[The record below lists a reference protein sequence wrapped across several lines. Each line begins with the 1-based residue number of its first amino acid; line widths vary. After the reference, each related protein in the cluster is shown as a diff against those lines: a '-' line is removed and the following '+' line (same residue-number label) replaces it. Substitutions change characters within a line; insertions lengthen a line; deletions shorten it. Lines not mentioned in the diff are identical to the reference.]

1 MTLLTLKAGFATE
14 TNAND
19 DRSTENQ
26 FVTMAKN
33 LVAISKLKVVAM
45 LVLPNFLL
53 HWLAIDNF
61 LSDEPFNYLT
71 QVVSHILDQ
80 RRAVAANTAREKKA
94 VDLLQLML
102 DAQVDEAE
110 LNTVNYDRLT
120 ITEESGD
127 ALVASEKNKFATN
140 GKQKSLTEEEI
151 VANCLIFFIGGFE
164 TTQSMS
170 I

>member
-1 MTLLTLKAGFATE
+1 
-14 TNAND
+14 
-19 DRSTENQ
+19 
-26 FVTMAKN
+26 MAKN
-33 LVAISKLKVVAM
+33 LVAISRLKVVAM

-61 LSDEPFNYLT
+61 LADEPFNYLT

-80 RRAVAANTAREKKA
+80 RRAAAANTAREKKA

-110 LNTVNYDRLT
+110 LNTVNYDGLT

-127 ALVASEKNKFATN
+127 AAASEKNKFVTN
-140 GKQKSLTEEEI
+140 EKQKSLTKDEI

>member
-1 MTLLTLKAGFATE
+1 
-14 TNAND
+14 
-19 DRSTENQ
+19 
-26 FVTMAKN
+26 MAKN
-33 LVAISKLKVVAM
+33 LVAISRLKVVAM

-80 RRAVAANTAREKKA
+80 RRAAAANTAREKKA

-110 LNTVNYDRLT
+110 LNTVNYDGLT

-127 ALVASEKNKFATN
+127 AAASEKNKLVTN
-140 GKQKSLTEEEI
+140 GKQKSLTKDEI

-164 TTQSMS
+164 TTQSIS